1 MSNMYQNVQDFNEAE
16 EEKLHLECR
25 YEQPS
30 TNIDIPSSNNSS
42 SRDLFYKQMSPQYQ
56 EFYSDILSF
65 TSESS
70 LLDAYPMEHASIHS
84 NSSARDQVDPMNDPQ
99 FMAFLSSL
107 STNEQPPIPSPQQGG
122 SSNTPVVPDSNQ
134 QQKEAEADAEDAD
147 ESESQ
152 GAKKKQAK
160 RIKVIK
166 KRVSKS
172 STRLGQCEHPK
183 HSLYRQEKYILS
195 THGVL
200 PSDDVSSATSL
211 QSLPRRG
218 RPPKGSKSSE
228 YVYST
233 SPIPTFADEEVT
245 DAVSS
250 SLPTQP
256 STSTIHV
263 PCYPM
268 VQLTVRPLPKRL
280 EAVVGKSNIKVC
292 LTCLKR
298 SDMDPAYLQDSAY
311 VGPQTLARRK

>member
-1 MSNMYQNVQDFNEAE
+1 MYKNTQHFNEAKE
-16 EEKLHLECR
+16 ENQQPECR

-30 TNIDIPSSNNSS
+30 TNIDIPSSNNSK
-42 SRDLFYKQMSPQYQ
+42 DLFYKQMSPQYQ

-70 LLDAYPMEHASIHS
+70 LLDAYPMDHASVHS

-107 STNEQPPIPSPQQGG
+107 STSEQHSTASPQQGP
-122 SSNTPVVPDSNQ
+122 STLLMPDLNQ
-134 QQKEAEADAEDAD
+134 QQKDAEADTEDV
-147 ESESQ
+147 EECGSQ
-152 GAKKKQAK
+152 GAKKKQTK

-172 STRLGQCEHPK
+172 NTRLGQCEHPK

-195 THGVL
+195 THGAL

-228 YVYST
+228 FVYST
-233 SPIPTFADEEVT
+233 SPIPTFADEAMVNN
-245 DAVSS
+245 ASS
-250 SLPTQP
+250 SSPTQP
-256 STSTIHV
+256 SSSTIHV

-268 VQLTVRPLPKRL
+268 VELTVRPLPKRL
-280 EAVVGKSNIKVC
+280 EAVVGKSSIKVC

-298 SDMDPAYLQDSAY
+298 SDMDPAYLQDAAY
-311 VGPQTLARRK
+311 VGPQTLARRKK